1 MKISSSAGSYS
12 CPSFEE
18 YESCLKACFAS
29 EAGSE
34 IWCALE
40 AGGYPCLSILADGR
54 QAVVNWF
61 AEEGGDMAASLGDE
75 EAAGVVSFCGGQY
88 ETAAYQVIS
97 TDDAMK
103 CALAF
108 FHTQD
113 CPDCIDWEEL

>member
-1 MKISSSAGSYS
+1 MKISSSTGSCS

-29 EAGSE
+29 EAGNE

-40 AGGYPCLSILADGR
+40 EGGYPCLSILVGGGR
-54 QAVVNWF
+54 AVVNWF

-75 EAAGVVSFCGGQY
+75 DAEGVASFCEGQH
-88 ETAAYQVIS
+88 EIAAYQVIS
-97 TDDAMK
+97 ADDAMK

-108 FHTQD
+108 FQTQD
-113 CPDCIDWEEL
+113 CPDCIDWEAL